1 MKKLVQNIFTI
12 LLILLVFS
20 CSRTKPNNNS
30 CLDINNLMQQQENS
44 WNNGNIDDFMN
55 IYWKND
61 SLVFIGKS
69 GINYGWD
76 KTITNYKNSYKTK
89 EHMGTLKFKNIICN
103 PINDSSHIVTGKWSL
118 KRNDSIGNIN
128 GFYSLLWTKK
138 PDGWK
143 ITYDHTS

>member
-12 LLILLVFS
+12 LLLIIVFS
-20 CSRTKPNNNS
+20 CSGTIPNNNS

>member
-20 CSRTKPNNNS
+20 CSGTKPNNNS

-44 WNNGNIDDFMN
+44 WNDGNIDDFMN

-128 GFYSLLWTKK
+128 GFYSL
-138 PDGWK
+138 
-143 ITYDHTS
+143 

>member
-12 LLILLVFS
+12 LLLIIVFS
-20 CSRTKPNNNS
+20 CSGTIPNNNS

-44 WNNGNIDDFMN
+44 WNDGNIDDFMN

-76 KTITNYKNSYKTK
+76 KTIKNYKNSYKTK
-89 EHMGTLKFKNIICN
+89 EQMGTLKFKNIICN
-103 PINDSSHIVTGKWSL
+103 TINDSTLSLIHI
-118 KRNDSIGNIN
+118 
-128 GFYSLLWTKK
+128 
-138 PDGWK
+138 
-143 ITYDHTS
+143 

>member
-20 CSRTKPNNNS
+20 CSGTKPNNNS